1 MSRGLNAKASV
12 ARYVQAVA
20 SEILNRRKTRPMS
33 DSGQWELV
41 AVTWVDAFDGDTG
54 WTDTDDYEPQP
65 TIALNVGFIW
75 PNKLKDHV
83 TLISGYIHN
92 EEWPPEMVS
101 NVCHIPSVMIRNVT
115 RLASSLDF
123 NHKTM

>member
-1 MSRGLNAKASV
+1 MSPGLKGKASV
-12 ARYVQAVA
+12 ARFVAAVA
-20 SEILNRRKTRPMS
+20 NGIRNLRKTKPMS
-33 DSGQWELV
+33 DTPQWELV

-54 WTDTDDYEPQP
+54 WTDTEDYEPEP

-75 PNKLKDHV
+75 PNKLKDHL
-83 TLISGYIHN
+83 TLVSGYIHS

-101 NVCHIPSVMIRNVT
+101 NVCHIPTVMIRNVT

>member
-1 MSRGLNAKASV
+1 MSPGLNAKASV

-20 SEILNRRKTRPMS
+20 NEILNRRKTRPMS

>member
-1 MSRGLNAKASV
+1 MSLGLNAKASV
-12 ARYVQAVA
+12 ARYVQAVVNG
-20 SEILNRRKTRPMS
+20 ILNRRRTRPMS